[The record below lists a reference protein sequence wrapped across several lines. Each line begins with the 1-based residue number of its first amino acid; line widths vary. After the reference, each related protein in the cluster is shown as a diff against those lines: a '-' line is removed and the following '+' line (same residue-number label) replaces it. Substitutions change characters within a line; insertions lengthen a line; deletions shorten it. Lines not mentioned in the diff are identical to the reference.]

1 MTLLAILRHFIRH
14 HRRLHL
20 AFMVTLITFSTLPP
34 AVARDI
40 LRSGGG
46 HAPTS
51 AGQPAVTGLGS
62 APANVISNRS
72 NARDLIMRTS
82 AAQTAVRA
90 MQAAARQAALNGP
103 NNLGAG
109 LPDVPNGLGTGG
121 LEIDPGVS
129 TTPGV
134 ITNPNLW
141 NGALLPT
148 QTTTPDR
155 TTVTVVQTAQQ
166 ALLNWK
172 TFNIGKETT
181 LKFDQSAGGAN
192 QTQWV
197 AFNKINDPT
206 GRPSQILGRI
216 EAPGQVYVINQN
228 GIIFGGSSQVNAHAF
243 VASALPIN
251 DNLIQRGLLNNPDA
265 QFLFSALALN
275 AGSKGPTP
283 GFTPPASVNGKSGD
297 VIVQAGAKIEAPT
310 NASNVGGRVAL
321 VGANVINRGT
331 IATPDGQTILAAGL
345 QVGFV
350 AHSSSDPSLRGL
362 DTFVGAVVD
371 PLSAV
376 PEYAGTAKN
385 EGIIDAQRANVT
397 IAGKTVEQNGV
408 INSSTSVALN
418 GRIDLQANY
427 GAITN
432 TGYDPVLL
440 PNIPPFLFTKAGT
453 VKLGTGSVTQILPE
467 LTSTETVIGT
477 ELALRSQVNIQGKAI
492 HFGQDSVLLAP
503 NGIVHADAGTWDLV
517 SGVNPQSYFV
527 HSGGQIYVDRG
538 AVLNVAGTTDV
549 DVSVEKFLIEVEL
562 RAAELAGSP
571 LLRDGP
577 LRGQTITVDI
587 RNTGTYNGKTWV
599 GTPLADISGYVN
611 NIQRTVGE
619 LTIAGGTI
627 DLNAGG
633 SVVVR
638 ETSEINTSG
647 GWINY
652 TGATLETTKLVA
664 GNRIYDISQATPDI
678 AYTSIL
684 KPGDVRTDLKWAIVD
699 QFNNPVRPSAAYF
712 DPGYLH
718 GANGGT
724 LKITA
729 PTVALDGSFIGRTTP
744 GPNQRAVGPR
754 PSEFILKMQAQE
766 LLAPIYPVFSPTP
779 PTITFQSGVTQTT
792 AADFA
797 LDANGNPTALSA
809 DRIANVYLAPEL
821 LTRDGFGRFTVEN
834 VDGDIN
840 VPVGVTL
847 RAAPRNSITLAGANL
862 NILGNLI
869 APNGQL
875 NLTAYNIS
883 PSAAAAIQR
892 SPFPVAPPANVGR
905 GIITVGSGAT
915 LSVAGLQLDDRVG
928 SVGRLASPTAIQG
941 GTITLKAFTA
951 NLATGSTLNVSGG
964 FLVNT
969 LGATTYGSGGTL
981 NLFAGQ
987 DATLGYVTGGRL
999 TLGSTLLGHAGHDGG
1014 KIHIQAPQIQIGGT
1028 AQHANTLLL
1037 DPEFFTKGGFSD
1049 HHLTGLGVAT
1059 STPGQFLPGVVV
1071 APGTKIQPVADNYT
1085 VVINP
1090 KTGAV
1095 STQIVRN
1102 PVGLRSLT
1110 HLTLDAP
1117 GVKGIEGLEI
1127 RGDIVLGL
1135 GSEIRTDPRGIVEV
1149 HGNTVT
1155 ALGSI
1160 IASGGY
1166 IDISGA
1172 DDSFPLLFGDQTQ
1185 ALTTVYLGSQSV
1197 ISTAGTRVLIP
1208 DPIHLN
1214 RRLGEVLAGGDIH
1227 VSGNVAAASGA
1238 VLDVSGSSGILDLQ
1252 PAQTNPNTPY
1262 QTVVRGN
1269 GLTLPYSL
1277 VSIATRVD
1285 SNGGSIHL
1293 AGSQLLASDATL
1305 RGNAGGSTAQG
1316 GELHVSSG
1324 RFYLPDVIP
1333 PVLDTNLVVQQSGA
1347 NILNALPDNANA
1359 IGRAL
1364 TTASGGSRIGRGY
1377 FSVDSFTNGGFD
1389 SLDLGGAVEFS
1400 GPVTVNARG
1409 FVHLAD
1415 SGVLFANDTVTI
1427 NSSAASIGTDFV
1439 PPVRPEDRLSQ
1450 LPFTN
1455 VAPTTG
1461 SGKLTINA
1469 KNLEVGT
1476 TTLQNIGEATLAADN
1491 GDLVGNGIF
1500 NIAGKLTLRA
1510 GQIHPT
1516 TANDFLVVAYD
1527 YLSGGSTQQGSITI
1541 QSSGTRQLPL
1551 VAGGTLSLYASRIDQ
1566 QGTLRSPF
1574 GTINLGWDG
1583 SGTAPANLLAGN
1595 TLSIPVTQQVT
1606 LGEGSITSVSGVDP
1620 VTGKGI
1626 VVPYGVSLDGTT
1638 WIDPR
1643 GVDITATGTP
1653 EKIINVSAANISMAA
1668 TATVDLRGGGDLF
1681 AYRWIQGN
1689 GGPVDVLE
1697 SQGSFAILPGYQSN
1711 HAPYSPYNPLKN
1723 SANLLTSAGPGY
1735 VNSSLKVGDRI
1746 YLAGSDTLAAG
1757 FYTLLPARYALLS
1770 GGVLVTP
1777 KDGAPIGSIE
1787 SPDGGSVV
1795 SGYRFNDL
1803 NSTRTLPTISTLF
1816 EVASGTVI
1824 NQRAQYDQLF
1834 ASNFLTLAA
1843 ERLNLTTP
1851 RLPKDSGYLLLQA
1864 TQSMNLLGRVSSVP
1878 LTGTG
1883 GAVIGR
1889 GASIDINAPGNVVI
1903 TATPT
1908 APTPG
1913 TISLNAQTLS
1923 SWNAESLIIGGKR
1936 TRDATGTTLTV
1947 TSTNITVNNAGTT
1960 LTAPDLTLA
1969 ATSSITVSAGAQI
1982 SSSGTLNGDP
1992 ETLRL
1997 TGNGSLIRVSQGE
2010 SATVVRSGVTNAAGP
2025 SLTIAANAQISGG
2038 SLTLDSTSTATTLDS
2053 TAVLNANAYVL
2064 NSGRIS
2070 LQLGTGSLLANP
2082 GLVINSALLSS
2093 LGNAKSVSL
2102 RSYSS
2107 IDIYSTGTIG
2117 SSTLGQLTL
2126 SAGEIRGFN
2135 QGSGTSTFAAKHITL
2150 DNSASGS
2157 IVSTA
2162 PVLGGGTLVFSS
2174 ESIVLGSGQLRVNQF
2189 GNVRLD
2195 GIGGIQVNGIG
2206 GFSTQGA
2213 LTANTS
2219 QIVGTLASQHGIS
2232 ADGALV
2238 LQRPVNDIGEL
2249 VSGFLGV
2256 SLTLQGSSVTSTTRI
2271 RLPGGSLNVHATNG
2285 STVIGNLVDVGGVAQ
2300 NFNDVTKYTN
2310 GGDVTL
2316 SSATGNV
2323 TVNTGTT
2330 VNLSANAGGGSGGT
2344 LIVSAPA
2351 GNFISNGT
2359 LRGQGGAGGLNG
2371 SFELDTGLLASYAT
2385 LRNALSTAALTE
2397 SQFIR
2402 VRAGNVTLDGTTT
2415 TKNFRLSA
2423 DQGSLTVTG
2432 TIDASG
2438 TTGGSIALA
2447 SRGDL
2452 TIATG
2457 ARLTVAGQTFDA
2469 AGKGGS
2475 ISLESGTQRNGVVGT
2490 GSVSILNGSTLDLSV
2505 ASKVAGLET
2514 VSTSSAYKG
2523 QYSGKLHIR
2532 APQNGTFTDVLVNPI
2547 NGSII
2552 DASSILVEGYR
2563 LYDLTSAGGAIT
2575 SAVQSSIHTNSV
2587 SFLGVAGTNSANA
2600 TAITNRLLANNSGL
2614 ATNFVLAPGAEI
2626 INRTGGLTLGT
2637 ATSDTTADWNLATFR
2652 YGAKS
2657 APGVLTLRASGNLT
2671 FFNALSDGFTPT
2683 LANSD
2688 TSWLW
2693 LARLS
2698 TQNTLLP
2705 TNTQS
2710 WSYRL
2715 TAGADFTAADF
2726 RQTQA
2731 TTALATNAG
2740 SVQLGKD
2747 GGASI
2752 ASGGTNAL
2760 TSSVIGGFSS
2770 SGGRGLF
2777 QVIRTGSGDIDINA
2791 GRSVQLLNQFSSIYS
2806 AGTRA
2811 QDATLGGTFDP
2822 PSLSQAGGT
2831 GSLGAIQQNYPAL
2844 YSSAGGN
2851 VSVQARENIERNGN
2865 AVTRE
2870 LVNNWLYRRGTVS
2883 KERRTDINGNVI
2895 EAGQFDITGFGT
2907 GIGSTTWWVDFSN
2920 FFQGVGALGGG
2931 HVSLTAGRNITNVDG
2946 VVPTNAR
2953 ATKGTSAN
2961 PLAANQTLLEI
2972 GGGDLKVRA
2981 GNNIDAGIYYVERS
2995 RGTLSA
3001 GGQITTNSSRSPGLI
3016 SSLTGIN
3023 AVGDS
3028 NTWLPTTLFLGKGGF
3043 DVSARG
3049 DVLLG
3054 PVANAFLMP
3063 QGLGNSYWNKT
3074 YFSTYAAD
3082 SFVNV
3087 SSLGGE
3093 ITLRTGATI
3102 NNVFTPLLQ
3111 AWSATQQVLR
3121 SNSSSNFQPWL
3132 RLVENDVAPFSSVV
3146 GLMAPTLR
3154 VTAYADDINLVG
3166 NLTLFPSPTGT
3177 VDILSRGS
3185 VNGLRPVG
3193 LTSPSPGSTFTAWGA
3208 ATLNISDAD
3217 PSSVP
3222 GVLAPFA
3229 YRSISSTIDP
3239 TNTLADFLEP
3249 IDKLFRESGGTLGDQ
3264 AVLETKQA
3272 RHAPGLLHRND
3283 TTPARIYALNGD
3295 ISGLTFFSPK
3305 TSRVIASR
3313 DIADVSLYLQHV
3325 GGAQDVS
3332 IVAAGRDLLPYNANS
3347 TARVAANRAGNIVVT
3362 TYETLTSAPMAGDL
3376 QISGQGTLQV
3386 LAGRNLDLGVGSNLA
3401 DGTGAGLTSIG
3412 NGRNP
3417 FLAFDGASIIAGA
3430 GIGAATGLS
3439 GSGLNFTK
3447 FITDFVLGP
3456 KGAEYLKEV
3465 SPDSKNPITPTT
3477 FATLSDEEQKRFAL
3491 EIFYLVLRDAGRDH
3505 NDPDS
3510 DGFGNYDAGKAAI
3523 AALFPGSTWKGDIN
3537 TQARDIRTKN
3547 GGDITLFAPG
3557 GGITLANSIFGSPL
3571 APPGIITDAG
3581 GNINIFTHT
3590 SVNLGISRIFTLR
3603 GGNQIIWSSIGDIAA
3618 GSSSKTVQAAP
3629 PTRVII
3635 DPQSAD
3641 VATDLAGLAT
3651 GGGIGVLASVKGV
3664 APGSVD
3670 LIAPEGT
3677 IDAGDAGIRATGNLN
3692 IAAAQVLNAR
3702 NISVGGATTGAP
3714 TSGVSAPSLGSISA
3728 ANNSSAATNSTA
3740 AAQTVAQNRDT
3751 TSKEELPSIIT
3762 VEVLGYGGGSDEEDE
3777 EEKRRRGAG
3786 SGAE

>member
-1 MTLLAILRHFIRH
+1 MNLLTALRQFIQH
-14 HRRLHL
+14 HRRVHL
-20 AFMVTLITFSTLPP
+20 GFTVLLILFSTLPP
-34 AVARDI
+34 AVAADI

-46 HAPTS
+46 AATS
-51 AGQPAVTGLGS
+51 AGQAPVTGLGN

-72 NARDLIMRTS
+72 NARDILIRSQTAQS
-82 AAQTAVRA
+82 AARA
-90 MQAAARQAALNGP
+90 LQAQARAAALAGA
-103 NNLGAG
+103 NNLGTNPNNPAET
-109 LPDVPNGLGTGG
+109 LPNVPNGLGAGG
-121 LEIDPGVS
+121 LEVDPGVGS
-129 TTPGV
+129 
-134 ITNPNLW
+134 NPNLW
-141 NGALLPT
+141 TWANLPT
-148 QTTTPDR
+148 QSTSGAQTN
-155 TTVTVVQTAQQ
+155 VTVVQTAQQ
-166 ALLNWK
+166 ALLNWR
-172 TFNIGKETT
+172 TFNIGRETT
-181 LKFDQSAGGAN
+181 LTFDQTAGGAN
-192 QTQWV
+192 QSQWI
-197 AFNKINDPT
+197 AFNKVNDPS
-206 GRPSQILGRI
+206 GRPSQILGSIR
-216 EAPGQVYVINQN
+216 AAGQVYVINQN
-228 GIIFGGSSQVNAHAF
+228 GIIFGGSSQVNTHAL

-275 AGSKGPTP
+275 AGTKGPTP
-283 GFTPPASVNGKSGD
+283 GFTPAAPVNGRSGD
-297 VIVQAGAKIEAPT
+297 VIVQAGAKIESPT

-331 IATPDGQTILAAGL
+331 ISTPDGQTILAAGL

-350 AHSSSDPSLRGL
+350 AHSGSDPSLRGL

-397 IAGKTVEQNGV
+397 IAGKSVEQNGI

-427 GAITN
+427 GAVTN

-440 PNIPPFLFTKAGT
+440 PNIPPFLFTKSGS
-453 VKLGTGSVTQILPE
+453 VKLGAGSITQILPE

-492 HFGQDSVLLAP
+492 HFGEDSVLLAP
-503 NGIVHADAGTWDLV
+503 NGIVHADAGVWDLV
-517 SGVNPQSYFV
+517 SGVSPQSYFV

-549 DVSVEKFLIEVEL
+549 DVSVDKFLIEVEL

-599 GTPLADISGYVN
+599 GTPLADITGYVN

-678 AYTSIL
+678 AYTGIL
-684 KPGDVRTDLKWAIVD
+684 PQGSTRTDLKWAVVD
-699 QFNNPVRPSAAYF
+699 QFNNPVRPGGSYF

-729 PTVALDGSFIGRTTP
+729 PAVALDGRFIGRTTP
-744 GPNQRAVGPR
+744 GPNQRVTGPR

-797 LDANGNPTALSA
+797 LDANGNPTVLAS

-862 NILGNLI
+862 NIFGNLM

-892 SPFPVAPPANVGR
+892 SPFPVAPPANAGR

-915 LSVAGLQLDDRVG
+915 LSVAGSQLDDRVG
-928 SVGRLASPTAIQG
+928 SAGRLASPTAIHG
-941 GTITLKAFTA
+941 GTITLRAFTA
-951 NLATGSTLNVSGG
+951 NLASGSTLNVSGG
-964 FLVNT
+964 FLVSPQ
-969 LGATTYGSGGTL
+969 GAITYGYGGTL

-1014 KIHIQAPQIQIGGT
+1014 KLHIQAPQIQTGGT
-1028 AQHANTLLL
+1028 AQHGNTLLL

-1049 HHLTGLGVAT
+1049 HHLTGLGIAT
-1059 STPGQFLPGVVV
+1059 GTPGQFLAGVVV

-1085 VVINP
+1085 VLINP

-1135 GSEIRTDPRGIVEV
+1135 GSEIRTDPRGIVDV

-1155 ALGSI
+1155 ILGSI
-1160 IASGGY
+1160 ISSGGY
-1166 IDISGA
+1166 IDISGN
-1172 DDSFPLLFGDQTQ
+1172 DDSFPLLLGDQTQ

-1197 ISTAGTRVLIP
+1197 ISTAGTRLLVP
-1208 DPIHLN
+1208 DPIHIN

-1227 VSGNVAAASGA
+1227 VSGNIAAASGA
-1238 VLDVSGSSGILDLQ
+1238 VLDVSGASGILDLQ

-1277 VSIATRVD
+1277 VTIATRVD

-1293 AGSQLLASDATL
+1293 TGGQMFASDATL
-1305 RGNAGGSTAQG
+1305 RGHAGGSTVQG

-1347 NILNALPDNANA
+1347 TILNLLPDDATA

-1364 TTASGGSRIGRGY
+1364 TTAAGGSRVGRGY
-1377 FSVDSFTNGGFD
+1377 FSVDAFTNGGFD

-1400 GPVTVNARG
+1400 GPVTINAG
-1409 FVHLAD
+1409 GHVHLAD

-1439 PPVRPEDRLSQ
+1439 PPVRPEDRQSQ

-1461 SGKLTINA
+1461 SGKLTLNA
-1469 KNLEVGT
+1469 RNIEVGT

-1500 NIAGKLTLRA
+1500 TIAGKLTLRA

-1516 TANDFLVVAYD
+1516 TANDFLIVAYD

-1583 SGTAPANLLAGN
+1583 TGTAPVNLLTGTA
-1595 TLSIPVTQQVT
+1595 LAMPVTQQVT
-1606 LGEGSITSVSGVDP
+1606 LGEGSVTSVSGVDP
-1620 VTGKGI
+1620 TTGKGI
-1626 VVPYGVSLDGTT
+1626 IVPYGVSFDGTT

-1643 GVDITATGTP
+1643 GVDITATGPP
-1653 EKIINVSAANISMAA
+1653 EKIINILGASISMAA
-1668 TATVDLRGGGDLF
+1668 TATIDLRGGGDLI
-1681 AYRWIQGN
+1681 AYRWVKGN

-1697 SQGSFAILPGYQSN
+1697 NHGSFAVLPDYQAN
-1711 HAPYSPYNPLKN
+1711 HSPYSPYNPLNN
-1723 SANLLTSAGPGY
+1723 STNLISGAGEGY
-1735 VNSSLKVGDRI
+1735 INNSLKVGDRI
-1746 YLAGSDTLAAG
+1746 YLAGSETLDAG
-1757 FYTLLPARYALLS
+1757 FYTLLPARYALLP

-1777 KDGAPIGSIE
+1777 QSGSPIGSAAA
-1787 SPDGGSVV
+1787 PDGASMV
-1795 SGYRFNDL
+1795 SGYRYNDL
-1803 NSTRTLPTISTLF
+1803 NSTRTVPTLSTLF

-1824 NQRAQYDQLF
+1824 NKRAEYELLY
-1834 ASNFLTLAA
+1834 ASSFLSVAA
-1843 ERLNLTTP
+1843 DRLNLVTP
-1851 RLPKDSGYLLLQA
+1851 RLPVDSGYLLLQA
-1864 TQSMNLLGRVSSVP
+1864 TQSMNLLGNVSSVP
-1878 LTGTG
+1878 LTVG
-1883 GAVIGR
+1883 GVAVGR

-1903 TATPT
+1903 TATPA
-1908 APTPG
+1908 APAPG

-1947 TSTNITVNNAGTT
+1947 TSTNITVNNAGST
-1960 LTAPDLTLA
+1960 LSAPDLTLA
-1969 ATSSITVSAGAQI
+1969 ATGGITLAAGAQI
-1982 SSSGTLNGDP
+1982 SSSGTLNGNA
-1992 ETLRL
+1992 ETLRIV
-1997 TGNGSLIRVSQGE
+1997 GDGSLIRVSQSE
-2010 SATVVRSGVTNAAGP
+2010 SASVVRSGVTNAAGP
-2025 SLTIAANAQISGG
+2025 SLNIGAGARLSGG
-2038 SLTLDSTSTATTLDS
+2038 SLTLDSTSTVTTLDPA
-2053 TAVLNANAYVL
+2053 AVLSANAYTL
-2064 NSGRIS
+2064 SSGRIS
-2070 LQLGTGSLLANP
+2070 LQLGTGALLANP
-2082 GLVINSALLSS
+2082 GLVLNNNLLTS
-2093 LGNAKSVSL
+2093 LGTAKSVTL

-2107 IDIYSTGTIG
+2107 LDIYGAGNIG
-2117 SSTLGQLTL
+2117 SATLDKLTL

-2135 QGSGTSTFAAKHITL
+2135 QGAGTTTFAATRITI

-2157 IVSTA
+2157 IISTA
-2162 PVLGGGTLVFSS
+2162 PVLGAGTLVFAS
-2174 ESIVLGSGQLRVNQF
+2174 ESIVLGAGQVRVNQF
-2189 GNVRLD
+2189 ANVRLD
-2195 GIGGIQVNGIG
+2195 GLGGIQVNGIG
-2206 GFSTQGA
+2206 GFSTQGS

-2238 LQRPVNDIGEL
+2238 VQLPVNEIGDRI
-2249 VSGFLGV
+2249 SGSLGV

-2271 RLPGGSLNVHATNG
+2271 QLPGGSFNARATNG

-2300 NFNDVTKYTN
+2300 TFNDVTKYTN
-2310 GGDVTL
+2310 SGDVTL
-2316 SSATGNV
+2316 GSATGNV
-2323 TVNTGTT
+2323 TINSGTV
-2330 VNLSANAGGGSGGT
+2330 VNLSANAGGGNAGT
-2344 LIVSAPA
+2344 LVVSAPA
-2351 GNFISNGT
+2351 GSFTSNGT

-2371 SFELDTGLLASYAT
+2371 SFELDAGLLASYAT
-2385 LRNALSTAALTE
+2385 LRNALTAAAFTE
-2397 SQFIR
+2397 RQFIR

-2415 TKNFRLSA
+2415 AKNFRLSA
-2423 DQGSLTVTG
+2423 DQGSVTVTG

-2452 TIATG
+2452 TLASG

-2475 ISLESGTQRNGVVGT
+2475 ISLESGTQRNGVIGT
-2490 GSVSILNGSTLDLSV
+2490 GSVSILTGSTLDLSV
-2505 ASKVAGLET
+2505 ASKVAGSET
-2514 VSTSSAYKG
+2514 TAGSSAYKG

-2532 APQNGTFTDVLVNPI
+2532 APQNTTFTDVLVNAI
-2547 NGSII
+2547 NGTIV

-2563 LYDLTSAGGAIT
+2563 LYDLTSSGGAIT
-2575 SAVQSSIHTNSV
+2575 SSVQSSIHTNSET
-2587 SFLGVAGTNSANA
+2587 FLGVAGTNSANA
-2600 TAITNRLLANNSGL
+2600 TAITNRLLANNGGL

-2657 APGVLTLRASGNLT
+2657 APGVLTLRAAGNLT

-2683 LANSD
+2683 LASSD
-2688 TSWLW
+2688 ASWLW

-2698 TQNTLLP
+2698 SQNTLLP

-2726 RQTQA
+2726 RQTQS
-2731 TTALATNAG
+2731 TTALSANAG
-2740 SVQLGKD
+2740 SIQLGKD

-2752 ASGGTNAL
+2752 ASGGSNAL

-2777 QVIRTGSGDIDINA
+2777 QVIRTGSGDIEINA

-2806 AGTRA
+2806 AGTRV

-2851 VSVQARENIERNGN
+2851 VSVQARENIERQGN

-2870 LVNNWLYRRGTVS
+2870 LVNNWLYRRGTV
-2883 KERRTDINGNVI
+2883 NQ
-2895 EAGQFDITGFGT
+2895 AGQFDLTGFGT

-2931 HVSLTAGRNITNVDG
+2931 HVTLTAGRNITNVDG

-2953 ATKGTSAN
+2953 ASKGTLAN
-2961 PLAANQTLLEI
+2961 PLAASQTLLEI

-2981 GNNIDAGIYYVERS
+2981 GNNIDAGNYYVERG
-2995 RGTLSA
+2995 RGTLNA

-3023 AVGDS
+3023 AIGDS

-3093 ITLRTGATI
+3093 ITLRTGATV

-3132 RLVENDVAPFSSVV
+3132 RLAENDVAPFSSVV

-3154 VTAYADDINLVG
+3154 VTSYAGDINLVG
-3166 NLTLFPSPTGT
+3166 SLTLFPSATGT
-3177 VDILSRGS
+3177 VEVLARSS

-3208 ATLNISDAD
+3208 ATLNVSDAD
-3217 PSSVP
+3217 PSAVP
-3222 GVLAPFA
+3222 GALSPFA
-3229 YRSISSTIDP
+3229 YRSISTTIDP
-3239 TNTLADFLEP
+3239 TSTLADFLEP
-3249 IDKLFRESGGTLGDQ
+3249 VDKLFRESGGTLGDQ

-3295 ISGLTFFSPK
+3295 ISGFTLFSPK
-3305 TSRVIASR
+3305 TTRVIASR

-3325 GGAQDVS
+3325 GGAQDTS

-3456 KGAEYLKEV
+3456 KGADYLKEV
-3465 SPDSKNPITPTT
+3465 SSNASNPITPAS
-3477 FATLSDEEQKRFAL
+3477 FVTLSDDEQKRLAL

-3510 DGFGNYDAGKAAI
+3510 DGFGNYDSGKAAI

-3557 GGITLANSIFGSPL
+3557 GGITLANSILGSPL

-3603 GGNQIIWSSIGDIAA
+3603 GGNQVIWSSIGDIAA

-3692 IAAAQVLNAR
+3692 IAAAQVLNAG

-3714 TSGVSAPSLGSISA
+3714 SSGVSAPSLGAVTAANNNSAATSSA
-3728 ANNSSAATNSTA
+3728 AN
-3740 AAQTVAQNRDT
+3740 AQTVAQNRDAAP
-3751 TSKEELPSIIT
+3751 KEEPPSIIT

-3777 EEKRRRGAG
+3777 EEKQRR
-3786 SGAE
+3786 SNQGAE